1 MPHDRFGVNMAL
13 SEEGRR
19 RRDAMLSGLQGEVVR
34 SARRRRRRRRLGAGA
49 AALGLLVAG
58 GVIIATLSPPPATA
72 PPVAD
77 NGARSG
83 AEARPARPESARII
97 VRRVETDAGIASRL
111 RAAGVVSVP
120 IHAVSDA
127 ELLET
132 LAELGRPAGLV
143 RTPERVWLT
152 ADVTDEP
159 PAPADD
165 DETPPGSS

>member
-1 MPHDRFGVNMAL
+1 MPHDRSGANATL
-13 SEEGRR
+13 SESGRR
-19 RRDAMLSGLQGEVVR
+19 RRDAMLTGLQDEVVR

-58 GVIIATLSPPPATA
+58 GVIIATLSPPPA
-72 PPVAD
+72 AD
-77 NGARSG
+77 NGVRSG
-83 AEARPARPESARII
+83 AEGRSARPERARIV
-97 VRRVETDAGIASRL
+97 VRRVQTDAGIASRV
-111 RAAGVVSVP
+111 RAAGVASVP
-120 IHAVSDA
+120 VHSVSDA
-127 ELLET
+127 VLLET

-159 PAPADD
+159 PTPADD